1 MRLNVADLVVKPM
14 WRLHSSHCFKGNF
27 FKTLP
32 RLGCKLQRLNCA
44 GQMAIFFTRRG
55 EGRSELH
62 LTREPRWLFLLGSWP
77 PGGCRLSWGSGE
89 RLWITQA
96 VHGHVDA
103 REVYAQCRVRKEGLL
118 HSSWHWQSV
127 NECWPLWSGWALEPV
142 DPSTDLDPYRL
153 SYWVSKG
160 DREREISCDIPYMWN
175 LKKKIDTNELIYKI
189 DS

>member
-44 GQMAIFFTRRG
+44 EQMAIFFTRRG

-103 REVYAQCRVRKEGLL
+103 REVYT
-118 HSSWHWQSV
+118 HSAESERRGCCTAHDIGNQLTSV
-127 NECWPLWSGWALEPV
+127 DRYGPGGLWSL
-142 DPSTDLDPYRL
+142 
-153 SYWVSKG
+153 
-160 DREREISCDIPYMWN
+160 
-175 LKKKIDTNELIYKI
+175 
-189 DS
+189 